1 MIVVII
7 MKRLL
12 QNTTRQ
18 ERIDIINELYH
29 CHNGDC
35 ENCGICK
42 IFVGTSPLEVF
53 EPYIEG
59 YQELNEVSM
68 EFNQKRMKSLFK

>member
-1 MIVVII
+1 
-7 MKRLL
+7 MKRLI